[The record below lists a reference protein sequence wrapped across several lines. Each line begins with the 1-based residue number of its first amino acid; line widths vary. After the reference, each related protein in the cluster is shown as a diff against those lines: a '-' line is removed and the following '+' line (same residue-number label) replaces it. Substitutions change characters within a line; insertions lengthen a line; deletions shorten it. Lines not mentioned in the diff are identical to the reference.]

1 MYQPTDQWTNQPDRI
16 VLMLDNEN
24 QICSPKSVQIEDGKL
39 FQYFR
44 ANLFQGSVHAKI
56 ITVFFHKR
64 YCHCMNPV
72 FPTRRKSKPDV
83 KREVKKTQ

>member
-16 VLMLDNEN
+16 VLMLHNEN
-24 QICSPKSVQIEDGKL
+24 QIGSPKSVQIEDGKL

-56 ITVFFHKR
+56 ITVFFIKDT
-64 YCHCMNPV
+64 V
-72 FPTRRKSKPDV
+72 IA
-83 KREVKKTQ
+83 

>member
-24 QICSPKSVQIEDGKL
+24 QICSPKSVQIKDGKL

-56 ITVFFHKR
+56 ITVFFIKDT
-64 YCHCMNPV
+64 V
-72 FPTRRKSKPDV
+72 IA
-83 KREVKKTQ
+83 